1 MLEGGR
7 VRIAAR
13 VLGLAAGVSEF
24 HIADIVYRDCTR
36 AHESRH
42 EARAWH
48 TGGTYRWRKGGSQDD
63 GRTGTHRGRDP
74 KEADTQGQGQIAR
87 RDDGRFTRRAH
98 TETLIASRE
107 HTHETD
113 TLTHTTTADRN
124 GDRVPKRSESVKGET
139 AGT

>member
-1 MLEGGR
+1 MLIKY
-7 VRIAAR
+7 IA
-13 VLGLAAGVSEF
+13 
-24 HIADIVYRDCTR
+24 T
-36 AHESRH
+36 AHEHTSHDTRRGH
-42 EARAWH
+42 GTREARTDGERAD
-48 TGGTYRWRKGGSQDD
+48 RKMTVGQGLTEDETRRR
-63 GRTGTHRGRDP
+63 RTR
-74 KEADTQGQGQIAR
+74 KAKGQIAR